1 MPESLYADDLKIAL
15 DLADR
20 ADEIT
25 MARFQASDLVVE
37 SKPDLTPVS
46 DADRG
51 VEDMIRTALATRR
64 PDDAIYGEERGSS
77 GAGTRR
83 WIIDPIDGTKNF
95 VRNVPV
101 WATLIAL
108 VDGPDVVVGVVSA
121 PALGRR
127 WWASQGGGAWE
138 QFGSNAPNALHVSKV
153 NALSDAS
160 LSYSSLTGW
169 QQAGRIDEFIDL
181 QAHVWRTR
189 AYGDFFSYMLVA
201 TGAVD
206 VAFEPEL
213 ELYDMAA
220 LVPIVTEA
228 GGRFTSLS
236 GVAGPW
242 GANALAS
249 NGVLHDQ
256 ILDHFHW
263 PKD

>member
-51 VEDMIRTALATRR
+51 VEDMIRTVLATRR
-64 PDDAIYGEERGSS
+64 PDDAIYGEERSSS

-108 VDGPDVVVGVVSA
+108 VDGSDVVVGVVSA

-153 NALSDAS
+153 SALSEAS

-181 QAHVWRTR
+181 QAHVWCTR

>member
-153 NALSDAS
+153 SALSEAS

-169 QQAGRIDEFIDL
+169 QKAGRIDEFIDL
-181 QAHVWRTR
+181 QARVWRTR

>member
-108 VDGPDVVVGVVSA
+108 VDGSDVVVGVVSA

-153 NALSDAS
+153 SALSEAS

-169 QQAGRIDEFIDL
+169 QKAGRIDEFIDL
-181 QAHVWRTR
+181 QARVWRTR

-249 NGVLHDQ
+249 NAVLHDQ
-256 ILDHFHW
+256 ILGHFHW

>member
-108 VDGPDVVVGVVSA
+108 VDGSDVVVGVVSA

-153 NALSDAS
+153 SALSEAS

-169 QQAGRIDEFIDL
+169 QKAGRIDEFIDL
-181 QAHVWRTR
+181 QARVWRTR

-249 NGVLHDQ
+249 NAVLHDQ

>member
-1 MPESLYADDLKIAL
+1 MPDSRYADDLKIAL
-15 DLADR
+15 DLADH

-51 VEDMIRTALATRR
+51 VEDMIRTALAARR

-108 VDGPDVVVGVVSA
+108 VDGSDVVVGVVSA

-138 QFGSNAPNALHVSKV
+138 QFGSNAPHTLHVSTI
-153 NALSDAS
+153 NALSEAS

-169 QQAGRIDEFIDL
+169 QQVGRIDEFIDL
-181 QAHVWRTR
+181 QARVWRTR

-206 VAFEPEL
+206 VACEPEL

-249 NGVLHDQ
+249 NGLLHDQ